1 MISVVCLSPAIDV
14 TYRVE
19 KVVLGES
26 NRVLEVQKRPG
37 GKGVNVARVLQQLGA
52 SPRLH
57 IPLGGANGAWI
68 ISELQKLGVETQ
80 VVPIAA
86 ETRSALAVV
95 SEEVTVFNEPAAA
108 ISEAEL
114 ASLEGDL
121 ERSEVMIV
129 SGSIPSSIS
138 PERFGE
144 FLALCKT
151 KTDQLIVDTSGEYLI
166 TAAKDATYLKPNAW
180 ELLQATGLPLNEAVE
195 KIRKHGAKV
204 ILSLGEDGVELHSDE
219 VISAKAQA
227 QVGNPTGAGDAMVAG
242 FAYKLNVSEKT
253 ALEFGCALSAASVR
267 SEVAGEFDQDD
278 LTEIRNQMGA
288 N

>member
-1 MISVVCLSPAIDV
+1 MISVICLSPAVDI
-14 TYRVE
+14 TYRVDSP
-19 KVVLGES
+19 VLGES
-26 NRVLEVQKRPG
+26 NRVTKVLKRPG
-37 GKGVNVARVLQQLGA
+37 GKGVNVARGLQQLGA
-52 SPRLH
+52 NPKLH
-57 IPLGGANGAWI
+57 LPLGGTNGAWI
-68 ISELQKLGVETQ
+68 RTALESSHIDLQSTEISS
-80 VVPIAA
+80 

-95 SEEVTVFNEPAAA
+95 SEEVTVFNEPAAV

-121 ERSEVMIV
+121 ERSEIMIV
-129 SGSIPSSIS
+129 SGSIPNSIS
-138 PERFGE
+138 PERFGK

-219 VISAKAQA
+219 VISAKAEA

-242 FAYKLNVSEKT
+242 FAYKLNESEKT

-278 LTEIRNQMGA
+278 LTEILNQMGV